1 MDVHDVHVADDV
13 AVEEGTLTGT
23 HDGVART
30 GRSVRLGYVRVTR
43 QRDGKSV
50 SMSLMLDRLE
60 MFEQLGLIP
69 GDCGQR

>member
-1 MDVHDVHVADDV
+1 
-13 AVEEGTLTGT
+13 
-23 HDGVART
+23 
-30 GRSVRLGYVRVTR
+30 VRLGYVRVTR